1 MDGLDDN
8 VPSGLSG
15 RCGALVSWQLWSRRS
30 SNRAVEVAM
39 AVVEF
44 ASLTLFLLLVAS
56 LFLLLGF
63 AVVVAV
69 AAVHVE
75 HLWMAISEVG
85 FTLALAVV
93 LFVVSFF
100 DGGTNSANKSL
111 DDKYSKICGE
121 RIESGVTQN
130 NQQTLGV

>member
-1 MDGLDDN
+1 MDSLDDN

-30 SNRAVEVAM
+30 SNRAVKVAL

-44 ASLTLFLLLVAS
+44 ALLTLFLLLVAS
-56 LFLLLGF
+56 LFLLGF
-63 AVVVAV
+63 AVLVAV

-85 FTLALAVV
+85 FRLALAVV
-93 LFVVSFF
+93 LFVAFF
-100 DGGTNSANKSL
+100 WMEA
-111 DDKYSKICGE
+111 
-121 RIESGVTQN
+121 
-130 NQQTLGV
+130 QTVPIKA